1 MEPDRIGKAPRFY
14 LPLMCKIC
22 GDVARGFNFDVIT
35 CLSCKAFFRRNAF
48 RLSSIRCCQRKNCCK
63 ITKETRS
70 YCPACRLKKC
80 YAFGMNSN
88 LIQSVSKRETSSHVS
103 KESMIEK
110 QTKIQLSTPRPIGL
124 LQNDSSMLSH
134 DQWNLLSNII
144 RSYDKQNVIKEVR
157 CILES
162 KSSLPAKLRLKP
174 ADTIDLMSKPLENI
188 VLLMGNSP
196 HFCALSSNAHR
207 AVVSHNLILTG
218 GLDGYFVARET
229 DQLNNIH
236 YMIAS
241 GALYGSD
248 FMAQCAKDNERLEP
262 NGNLIKIML
271 FVLIFSSNCSVVVFN
286 GQEDINIMSST
297 SELIHIQDIYLAIL
311 WKYLIYLYGYNQA
324 IVHFSAMVKSVL
336 DMLRRVEDLSKNDTL
351 ERIITR
357 VVTHAERSL
366 VIED

>member
-1 MEPDRIGKAPRFY
+1 M
-14 LPLMCKIC
+14 
-22 GDVARGFNFDVIT
+22 
-35 CLSCKAFFRRNAF
+35 
-48 RLSSIRCCQRKNCCK
+48 
-63 ITKETRS
+63 
-70 YCPACRLKKC
+70 
-80 YAFGMNSN
+80 
-88 LIQSVSKRETSSHVS
+88 
-103 KESMIEK
+103 
-110 QTKIQLSTPRPIGL
+110 QLSTPRPIGL

-144 RSYDKQNVIKEVR
+144 RSYDKQNVVNEVR
-157 CILES
+157 RILES

-174 ADTIDLMSKPLENI
+174 ADTMDLMSKPLENI

-207 AVVSHNLILTG
+207 AVVSHNILLTG

-229 DQLNNIH
+229 DQLKNIH

-241 GALYGSD
+241 SALYGSD

-271 FVLIFSSNCSVVVFN
+271 FVLIFSSNCSMVVFN
-286 GQEDINIMSST
+286 DKEDINIMSST
-297 SELIHIQDIYLAIL
+297 IELIHIQNIYLAIL

-351 ERIITR
+351 ERIIDR

-366 VIED
+366 AIED